1 MARIHMI
8 GDDEAA
14 GDVPRVFAGVRATYA
29 RSVVP
34 DIMRTM
40 SLRPD
45 LLRLMSEA
53 ADQLRFSDGYLS
65 RAHHEMV
72 ASYVA
77 ALTRCHY

>member
-8 GDDEAA
+8 GDEGATGEVA
-14 GDVPRVFAGVRATYA
+14 GVFARVRATHP
-29 RSVVP
+29 RRMVP
-34 DIMRTM
+34 EIMRTM

-45 LLRLMSEA
+45 LLALISEA
-53 ADQLRFSDGYLS
+53 ADRLHFSDGYLS

-77 ALTRCHY
+77 ALARCHY

>member
-1 MARIHMI
+1 MARIRMI
-8 GDDEAA
+8 SDDEAA
-14 GDVPRVFAGVRATYA
+14 GDVARVFAGLRATNP
-29 RSVVP
+29 RGTVP

-45 LLRLMSEA
+45 LLALISEVADRLHF
-53 ADQLRFSDGYLS
+53 RDGYLS

-72 ASYVA
+72 ASYVS